1 MARGLFD
8 EIDAGAGNSPLA
20 ERMRP
25 RVIDEVLGQEKLLG
39 PGRILRRMIEE
50 DTLRSLI
57 LWGPPGTGKTTI
69 ARLVAT
75 ATNAEFVP
83 FSAVTSGIK
92 EVREVMAEAEAA
104 RRMSGRRTVVFVDEI
119 HRFNRAQQDAFLPH
133 VESGTITLIGA
144 TTENPSFEVNSAL
157 LSRSK
162 VFTLD
167 PLSAEALTGL
177 LRRAISDKDRGLG
190 TLELEVSDADLVRI
204 AEQSGGDARSA
215 LNTLEL
221 AASIAAPDAAG
232 VRILDDNV
240 IAEAQQRAVRR
251 YDKTGEEHYNVAS
264 ALIKSVRNSDPDA
277 AVYWLARMID
287 AGEDPKFIARRL
299 VILASE
305 DIGLA
310 DPQALPIA
318 VAAAQAAHMLGY
330 PEALY
335 PLSHATL
342 YLALAAKSNA
352 VGRAF
357 VAARGD
363 AERTASEGVP
373 MHLRNAPT
381 RLMKGLGYG
390 EGYRYAHDEAG
401 GRADGMACLPDS
413 LRGAKYYDPGDSDPP
428 RPGPA
433 VAGHDGLDS
442 GSDPED
448 VA

>member
-1 MARGLFD
+1 MSRGLFD
-8 EIDAGAGNSPLA
+8 DIDAGAGNAPLA

-25 RVIDEVLGQEKLLG
+25 RTIDEILGQEKLLG
-39 PGRILRRMIEE
+39 PGRVLRRMIEE

-75 ATNAEFVP
+75 ATNAAFVP

-162 VFTLD
+162 VFVLE

-177 LRRAISDKDRGLG
+177 LSRAIGDSERGLG
-190 TLELEVSDADLVRI
+190 MLKLTVDDALLARI
-204 AEQSGGDARSA
+204 AEHSGGDARSA

-221 AASIAAPDAAG
+221 AASIAETDESGARHVNDA
-232 VRILDDNV
+232 VV
-240 IAEAQQRAVRR
+240 AEAQQRAVRR
-251 YDKTGEEHYNVAS
+251 YDKSGEEHYNQAS

-310 DPQALPIA
+310 DPLALPQAI
-318 VAAAQAAHMLGY
+318 AAAEAAHMIGY
-330 PEALY
+330 PEALF
-335 PLSHATL
+335 PLTQATL
-342 YLALAAKSNA
+342 YLALARKSNA

-357 VAARGD
+357 TAARED
-363 AERTASEGVP
+363 AERTASDGVP

-381 RLMKGLGYG
+381 KLMKGMGYG
-390 EGYRYAHDEAG
+390 SGYRYAHDEPG
-401 GRADGMACLPDS
+401 GRADEMECLPES
-413 LRGAKYYDPGDSDPP
+413 LAGRRYYEPGSYDPP
-428 RPGPA
+428 RP
-433 VAGHDGLDS
+433 DD
-442 GSDPED
+442 E
-448 VA
+448 

>member
-8 EIDAGAGNSPLA
+8 DIDAGAANAPLA

-25 RVIDEVLGQEKLLG
+25 RTVDEIFGQDKLLG
-39 PGRILRRMIEE
+39 PGRVLRRMIEE

-75 ATNAEFVP
+75 ATNAAFVP

-92 EVREVMAEAEAA
+92 EVREVMGEADAA

-162 VFTLD
+162 VFTLE

-177 LRRAISDKDRGLG
+177 LRRAIEDAERGLG
-190 TLELEVSDADLVRI
+190 AQQLEIEDEQLARI
-204 AEQSGGDARSA
+204 AEHSGGDARSA

-221 AASIAAPDAAG
+221 AASIAEPDASG
-232 VRILDDNV
+232 RRRIDDSV

-251 YDKTGEEHYNVAS
+251 YDKSGEEHYNIAS
-264 ALIKSVRNSDPDA
+264 ALIKSIRNSDPDA

-310 DPQALPIA
+310 DPLALPQA
-318 VAAAQAAHMLGY
+318 VAAAEAAHMIGY

-335 PLSHATL
+335 PLTQATL
-342 YLALAAKSNA
+342 YLALAKKSNA

-357 VAARGD
+357 VAARAD
-363 AERTASEGVP
+363 AERTASDGVP

-381 RLMKGLGYG
+381 RLMKGMGYG
-390 EGYRYAHDEAG
+390 SGYRYAHDEEG
-401 GRADGMACLPDS
+401 GRAGDMVCLPEA
-413 LRGAKYYDPGDSDPP
+413 LEGQRYYEPGENDPP
-428 RPGPA
+428 RP
-433 VAGHDGLDS
+433 DY
-442 GSDPED
+442 DP
-448 VA
+448 

>member
-1 MARGLFD
+1 MSRGLFD
-8 EIDAGAGNSPLA
+8 DIDAGAGNAPLA

-25 RVIDEVLGQEKLLG
+25 RTIDEILGQEKLLG

-75 ATNAEFVP
+75 ATNAAFIP

-162 VFTLD
+162 VFVLE
-167 PLSAEALTGL
+167 PLSSDALTGL
-177 LRRAISDKDRGLG
+177 LRRAIDDTERGIGALKLSADD
-190 TLELEVSDADLVRI
+190 TLLSRI
-204 AEQSGGDARSA
+204 AEHSGGDARSA

-221 AASIAAPDAAG
+221 AASIAKPDDSG
-232 VRILDDNV
+232 VRAIDDAV
-240 IAEAQQRAVRR
+240 VAEAQQRAVRR
-251 YDKTGEEHYNVAS
+251 YDKSGEEHYNLAS

-305 DIGLA
+305 DVGLA
-310 DPQALPIA
+310 DPHALPQA
-318 VAAAQAAHMLGY
+318 VAAAEAAHMLGF
-330 PEALY
+330 PEALF
-335 PLSHATL
+335 PLTQVTL
-342 YLALAAKSNA
+342 YLALAKKSNA

-357 VAARGD
+357 TAARAD
-363 AERTASEGVP
+363 AERTASDGVP

-390 EGYRYAHDEAG
+390 SGYKYAHDEPE
-401 GRADGMACLPDS
+401 GRAEDMVCLPES
-413 LRGAKYYDPGDSDPP
+413 LAGKKYYDEEES
-428 RPGPA
+428 
-433 VAGHDGLDS
+433 
-442 GSDPED
+442 
-448 VA
+448 

>member
-1 MARGLFD
+1 MSRGLFD
-8 EIDAGAGNSPLA
+8 DIDAGAGNAPLA

-25 RVIDEVLGQEKLLG
+25 RTIDEILGQDKLLG
-39 PGRILRRMIEE
+39 PGRVLRRMIEE

-75 ATNAEFVP
+75 ATNAAFIP

-92 EVREVMAEAEAA
+92 EVREVMAEAQAA

-162 VFTLD
+162 VFVLE
-167 PLSAEALTGL
+167 PLSADALTGL
-177 LRRAISDKDRGLG
+177 LRRAIDDTERGLG
-190 TLELEVSDADLVRI
+190 SLKLSADDALLARI
-204 AEQSGGDARSA
+204 AEHSGGDARSA

-221 AASIAAPDAAG
+221 AASIAEPDESG
-232 VRILDDNV
+232 VRAIDDGV
-240 IAEAQQRAVRR
+240 VAEAQQRAVRR
-251 YDKTGEEHYNVAS
+251 YDKSGEEHYNLAS

-310 DPQALPIA
+310 DPHALPQA
-318 VAAAQAAHMLGY
+318 VAAANAAHMLGY
-330 PEALY
+330 PEALF
-335 PLSHATL
+335 PLTQATL
-342 YLALAAKSNA
+342 YLALAKKSNA

-357 VAARGD
+357 TAARAD
-363 AERTASEGVP
+363 AERTASDGVP

-381 RLMKGLGYG
+381 SLMKGLGYG
-390 EGYRYAHDEAG
+390 SGYKYAHDEPE
-401 GRADGMACLPDS
+401 GRAEDMICLPES
-413 LRGAKYYDPGDSDPP
+413 LAGRKYYNPGE
-428 RPGPA
+428 
-433 VAGHDGLDS
+433 S
-442 GSDPED
+442 GQD
-448 VA
+448 

>member
-1 MARGLFD
+1 MSRGLFD
-8 EIDAGAGNSPLA
+8 DIDAGAGNAPLA

-25 RVIDEVLGQEKLLG
+25 RSIDEILGQDKLLG
-39 PGRILRRMIEE
+39 PGRVLRRMIEE

-75 ATNAEFVP
+75 ATNAAFVP

-162 VFTLD
+162 VFVLE

-177 LRRAISDKDRGLG
+177 LRRAVDDSERGVGSQRL
-190 TLELEVSDADLVRI
+190 TVDDALLARI
-204 AEQSGGDARSA
+204 AEHSGGDARSA

-221 AASIAAPDAAG
+221 AASIAETDESGAKHVSDA
-232 VRILDDNV
+232 V

-251 YDKTGEEHYNVAS
+251 YDKSGEEHYNLAS

-310 DPQALPIA
+310 DPLALPQAI
-318 VAAAQAAHMLGY
+318 AAAEAAHMIGY
-330 PEALY
+330 PEALF
-335 PLSHATL
+335 PLTQATL
-342 YLALAAKSNA
+342 YLALAKKSNA

-357 VAARGD
+357 TAARED
-363 AERTASEGVP
+363 AERTASDGVP

-381 RLMKGLGYG
+381 KLMKGMGYG
-390 EGYRYAHDEAG
+390 SGYKYAHDEPE
-401 GRADGMACLPDS
+401 GRADDMECLPES
-413 LRGAKYYDPGDSDPP
+413 LAGRRYYEPGSYDPP
-428 RPGPA
+428 RP
-433 VAGHDGLDS
+433 DD
-442 GSDPED
+442 E
-448 VA
+448 